1 MNTTKTYADLC
12 LEFSALNLADKIHWI
27 NELSHDEIRT
37 FAAGARQAPP
47 DAYIRKWIKFID
59 EVITRRKA
67 EDREERLN
75 DLGI

>member
-12 LEFSALNLADKIHWI
+12 LEFSALNLGHKVHWI
-27 NELSHDEIRT
+27 SELNADELRI

-67 EDREERLN
+67 EAREERLN